1 MNFYLIGVLCFVGVF
16 IVGWLLVSY
25 KNYLDMLKSL
35 ELYSTKLID
44 LKKKETLTKD
54 MYLKAKYLNE
64 RIALQQD
71 YLALYELYLEYA
83 NNPEATKKN
92 LLKSFLKYGYLY
104 NIWNI

>member
-1 MNFYLIGVLCFVGVF
+1 MNFYLIGVLFFVSIF

-83 NNPEATKKN
+83 NDSEATKKN